1 MVRKHLPNAVQ
12 YCSLGAVYSQPSFVL
27 LGCIFRTILSPFAGL
42 QEMRAQEAMSL
53 TYTTPYLNQGTVNG
67 TWWEEMKGYYS
78 ALQVDLYAPNQAACH
93 VAFPIQKSCGEEEVA
108 HKFTFTSPV
117 PVLGVLEL
125 KERERFYVSCWKK
138 LSTPICFH

>member
-1 MVRKHLPNAVQ
+1 
-12 YCSLGAVYSQPSFVL
+12 
-27 LGCIFRTILSPFAGL
+27 
-42 QEMRAQEAMSL
+42 MRAQEAMSL

-78 ALQVDLYAPNQAACH
+78 ALQIDLYAPNQAACH